1 MYTAFKNFR
10 RIKCIIR
17 GFMKNTLC
25 CWDNVVLSAY
35 GIWSFSAGDSSAKV
49 AMMNAF
55 INQADY
61 AVFQIVFR
69 YAGYCFFGG

>member
-1 MYTAFKNFR
+1 MAYYLLSQQLMYAF
-10 RIKCIIR
+10 C
-17 GFMKNTLC
+17 TLR